1 MRFFTIFVIC
11 CISIMKVFAGEYTI
25 QLLAATQQ
33 ETIDDMYKSA
43 SAYDIT
49 LKSHISSK
57 GYKILTYGDYVSP
70 ANAARDLRMIR
81 KIASDAFIST
91 IENSQDE
98 ASLSSVLPKSEQPKE
113 QTQDEV
119 NETSTR
125 FVNITDDVVRLL
137 KTDTTSQEKTSIPPI
152 FLLTSKLCTLD
163 YDCNVTI
170 DTKKPVEAPH
180 IAGCAKVII
189 NYDCKQ

>member
-1 MRFFTIFVIC
+1 
-11 CISIMKVFAGEYTI
+11 MKVFAGEYTI

-33 ETIDDMYKSA
+33 ETVDDMCKSA
-43 SAYDIT
+43 SAYDIIP
-49 LKSHISSK
+49 KPHISSK
-57 GYKILTYGDYVSP
+57 GYTILTYGDYVSP
-70 ANAARDLRMIR
+70 ADAARDLRVIR
-81 KIASDAFIST
+81 KIAPDAFIST
-91 IENSQDE
+91 AQNSQDG
-98 ASLSSVLPKSEQPKE
+98 ASLSPALSKSEQPEE

-137 KTDTTSQEKTSIPPI
+137 KTDTKSQEKTNIPPI

>member
-1 MRFFTIFVIC
+1 MRFFTIFAIY

-33 ETIDDMYKSA
+33 ETVDDMCKSA
-43 SAYDIT
+43 SAYAIT
-49 LKSHISSK
+49 PKSHISSK
-57 GYKILTYGDYVSP
+57 GYTVLTYGDYVSP
-70 ANAARDLRMIR
+70 ADAVRDLHVIR
-81 KIASDAFIST
+81 KIAPDAFIST
-91 IENSQDE
+91 TQNSQDG
-98 ASLSSVLPKSEQPKE
+98 ASLSPTLSKSE
-113 QTQDEV
+113 QTQDEA
-119 NETSTR
+119 NQTSTHS
-125 FVNITDDVVRLL
+125 VDITDDVVRLL

>member
-1 MRFFTIFVIC
+1 MRFFTIFAIC
-11 CISIMKVFAGEYTI
+11 CVSIMRVFAGEYTI

-33 ETIDDMYKSA
+33 ETVDDMCKSA
-43 SAYDIT
+43 SAYAIT
-49 LKSHISSK
+49 PKPHTSFE
-57 GYKILTYGDYVSP
+57 GYTVLTYGDYVSP
-70 ANAARDLRMIR
+70 ADAARDLHVIR
-81 KIASDAFIST
+81 KIAPDAFIST
-91 IENSQDE
+91 TQNSQDG
-98 ASLSSVLPKSEQPKE
+98 ASLSSTLPKSEQPKE

-119 NETSTR
+119 NQTSTR

-152 FLLTSKLCTLD
+152 FLLTSNSCTLD

-189 NYDCKQ
+189 NYDCK

>member
-1 MRFFTIFVIC
+1 
-11 CISIMKVFAGEYTI
+11 MKVFAGEYTI

-33 ETIDDMYKSA
+33 ETVDDMCKSA
-43 SAYDIT
+43 SAYAIT
-49 LKSHISSK
+49 PKSHISSK
-57 GYKILTYGDYVSP
+57 GYTILTYGDYVSP
-70 ANAARDLRMIR
+70 ADAARDLRVIR
-81 KIASDAFIST
+81 KIAPDAFIST
-91 IENSQDE
+91 TTQNLQDG
-98 ASLSSVLPKSEQPKE
+98 ASLSPALSKSEQLKE
-113 QTQDEV
+113 QTQDDV
-119 NETSTR
+119 NQTSTR

-137 KTDTTSQEKTSIPPI
+137 KTDTKSQEKTNIPPI

-189 NYDCKQ
+189 NYDCK